1 MVKNS
6 TKAPKITNPA
16 KAIRAKCVDCCC
28 NSIREVELCTVS
40 GCPLYPFRFGKNP
53 YRKARE
59 FTPEQLEALKARLTR
74 NSPINT
80 GGKTHN
86 APAEG
91 KHTTHIENHAERTT
105 DGESAP
111 KQ

>member
-1 MVKNS
+1 MMQNS
-6 TKAPKITNPA
+6 IKAPKITNPA

-28 NSIREVELCTVS
+28 NNIREVDLCPVS

-59 FTPEQLEALKARLTR
+59 FTPEQLEALKARLAR
-74 NSPINT
+74 NHPTNT
-80 GGKTHN
+80 GRKTHN
-86 APAEG
+86 SSAEG
-91 KHTTHIENHAERTT
+91 KHTTYTENLTERTT
-105 DGESAP
+105 NGERAP